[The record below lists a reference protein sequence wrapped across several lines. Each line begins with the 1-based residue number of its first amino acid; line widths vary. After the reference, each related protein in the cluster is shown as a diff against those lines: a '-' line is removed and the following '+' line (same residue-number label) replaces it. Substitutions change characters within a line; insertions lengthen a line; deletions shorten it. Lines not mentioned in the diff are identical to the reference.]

1 MKLFRHLLL
10 ITFFAVSLGAFADHL
25 SGSLLFSARFSGDQE
40 VPPVST
46 EATGVGGFFINEAK
60 DSLCISISVINL
72 SGPITGAHI
81 HEGVMGENGPVVV
94 GFTEMV
100 EGNSI
105 QATITGEDLT
115 PELFEMMF
123 RGELYFNI
131 HTDANP
137 AGEIRGQILLEAD
150 RAFIAS
156 LDAEQET
163 AEVDSDGMGLAN
175 FNLSK
180 MGSTVKYEVVV
191 DGLSGSIQMAHL
203 HMAEAGSDG
212 PVVVDLGDGIDGNT
226 ISGSFNAMDFEGLT
240 EAMMMG
246 NIYIN
251 VHTAMFPAGEVRGQL
266 MLDRSI
272 SHDAVLD
279 TDQEIPAPMGAMGN
293 GLAQV
298 GLNYTMDTLFYRVQ
312 LEGLTGPATGAH
324 FHEGVFGETGPVL
337 IGITDDIDGN
347 RIEGFVTGEA
357 LTVEN
362 INKFLSGGIYL
373 NIHTDMNAPGEI
385 RGQVYKL
392 AREGYTYSL
401 SGDQEVPAV
410 MTDAYG
416 SGIVSIDRDQSNVH
430 FMMAYNDLSGPQT
443 MAHFHMGAAGENGGV
458 LYGLGSF
465 FDQSSPDDAA
475 FGYWTDSDSE
485 TPFTAEAA
493 AAFRNEMVY
502 VNVHTSENAPGEIRG
517 QVTRGLICSD
527 MALSVFENE
536 KVESLTVYPNPATDF
551 VRIPTADFD
560 TDNIQVRLTDVTGK
574 IVLNEQFNRN
584 GELQLDVSQQTP
596 GIYFVNILGEEA
608 VYTTKLIVR

>member
-1 MKLFRHLLL
+1 MKLFRHFLL
-10 ITFFAVSLGAFADHL
+10 ITFLALTTGGYADHL

-60 DSLCISISVINL
+60 DSLCLSITVVNL

-81 HEGVMGENGPVVV
+81 HQGVMGENGPVVV
-94 GFTEMV
+94 GFTDMV

-105 QATITGEDLT
+105 QAAITGDDLT
-115 PELFEMMF
+115 PELIQMMLN
-123 RGELYFNI
+123 GDLYFNI

-137 AGEIRGQILLEAD
+137 NGEIRGQILLETD
-150 RAFIAS
+150 RAFIAT

-163 AEVDSDGMGLAN
+163 AEVNSDAMGLAN

-180 MGSTVKYEVVV
+180 MGTTVNYRVVV
-191 DGLSGSIQMAHL
+191 EGLTGPIQMAHL
-203 HMAEAGSDG
+203 HMAEAGTDG
-212 PVVVDLGDGIDGNT
+212 PVVVDLGAGIQGNT
-226 ISGSFNAMDFEGLT
+226 ISGSFNAMDIEGLT
-240 EAMMMG
+240 EAMLAG

-251 VHTAMFPAGEVRGQL
+251 VHTAMFPAGEIRGQL
-266 MLDRSI
+266 MIDERI
-272 SHDAVLD
+272 SHDAVLN
-279 TDQEIPAPMGAMGN
+279 TEQEIPSPMGAMGN

-324 FHEGVFGETGPVL
+324 FHEGEFGETGPVL
-337 IGITDDIDGN
+337 IGITDSIEGN
-347 RIEGFVTGEA
+347 RIEGYVVGEA
-357 LTVEN
+357 LSVEN
-362 INKFLSGGIYL
+362 INKFLSGEIYL

-392 AREGYTYSL
+392 AREGYTYTL
-401 SGDQEVPAV
+401 SGDQEVPSV

-416 SGIVSIDRDQSNVH
+416 SGIVSIDRDESNVH

-465 FDQSSPDDAA
+465 FDQMSPDDAA

-485 TPFTAEAA
+485 TPFNAEAA
-493 AAFRNEMVY
+493 MAFQNEMVY
-502 VNVHTSENAPGEIRG
+502 VNVHTAENGSGEIRG
-517 QVTRGLICSD
+517 QVTSGLTCSE
-527 MALSVFENE
+527 MALSIFENQ
-536 KVESLTVYPNPATDF
+536 KVESLNVYPNPATDV
-551 VRIPTADFD
+551 VRISTAELD
-560 TDNIQVRLTDVTGK
+560 TDNIQLRLTDITGK
-574 IVLNEQFNRN
+574 VVLNQQFNRSA
-584 GELQLDVSQQTP
+584 ELQLDVSQQTP
-596 GIYFVNILGEEA
+596 GIYFVNILGENA
-608 VYTTKLIVR
+608 VYTSKLIVR

>member
-1 MKLFRHLLL
+1 MKLFRHFLL
-10 ITFFAVSLGAFADHL
+10 ITFLVISLGGYADHL
-25 SGSLLFSARFSGDQE
+25 SGSLLFSSRFSGNQE
-40 VPPVST
+40 VPPVTT
-46 EATGVGGFFINEAK
+46 EATGVGGYFLNAAK
-60 DSLCISISVINL
+60 DSLCISITAIDL

-81 HEGVMGENGPVVV
+81 HQGAPGENGPVLI

-105 QATITGEDLT
+105 QAVVTGDDLS
-115 PELFEMMF
+115 PELIEMMLE
-123 RGELYFNI
+123 GDLYFNI

-137 AGEIRGQILLEAD
+137 AGEVRGQIDLETD
-150 RAFIAS
+150 EAFIAS
-156 LDAEQET
+156 LDADQET
-163 AEVDSDGMGLAN
+163 ADVDSDAMGLAN

-180 MGSTVKYEVVV
+180 MGTTVKYEVVV
-191 DGLSGSIQMAHL
+191 DGLTGPIQMAHL
-203 HMAEAGSDG
+203 HMAAAGSDG
-212 PVVVDLGDGIDGNT
+212 PVIVDLGDGIDGNT
-226 ISGSFNAMDFEGLT
+226 ISGSFNATDFEGLIA
-240 EAMMMG
+240 AMASGM
-246 NIYIN
+246 IYIN
-251 VHTAMFPAGEVRGQL
+251 VHTEMFPAGEVRGQL
-266 MLDRSI
+266 MLDRRI
-272 SHDAVLD
+272 SHDAVLN
-279 TDQEIPAPMGAMGN
+279 TEQEIPEPMGAMGN

-298 GLNYTMDTLFYRVQ
+298 ALNYTMDTLFYRVQ
-312 LEGLTGPATGAH
+312 VEGLTGPITGAH
-324 FHEGVFGETGPVL
+324 FHEGDFGETGPVL

-465 FDQSSPDDAA
+465 FDQDSPDDAA
-475 FGYWTDSDSE
+475 FGYWTDMDSE
-485 TPFTAEAA
+485 TPFDADAA
-493 AAFRNEMVY
+493 MAFRNEMVY
-502 VNVHTSENAPGEIRG
+502 VNVHTAENPPGEIRG
-517 QVTRGLICSD
+517 QVTRGLTCSE
-527 MALSVFENE
+527 MALSIFENE
-536 KVESLTVYPNPATDF
+536 KVESLSIYPNPATDF
-551 VRIPTADFD
+551 VRIPTDNIN
-560 TDNIQVRLTDVTGK
+560 TDNIQLRLTDVTGK
-574 IVLNEQFNRN
+574 VVQSEQYNLN

-596 GIYFVNILGEEA
+596 GIYFVNILGENA
-608 VYTTKLIVR
+608 VYTTKLIIR

>member
-1 MKLFRHLLL
+1 MKLFRHLFL
-10 ITFFAVSLGAFADHL
+10 ITFLATSLGGYADHL

-60 DSLCISISVINL
+60 DSLCISISVVNL

-81 HEGVMGENGPVVV
+81 HQGAMGENGPVLV

-100 EGNSI
+100 DGNSI
-105 QATITGEDLT
+105 QATVTGEDLT
-115 PELFEMMF
+115 PELIEMMLS
-123 RGELYFNI
+123 GDLYFNI

-137 AGEIRGQILLEAD
+137 GGEIRSQIILETD
-150 RAFIAS
+150 RAFVAS

-180 MGSTVKYEVVV
+180 MGTTVKYEVVV
-191 DGLSGSIQMAHL
+191 DGLSGPIQMAHL
-203 HMAEAGSDG
+203 HMAEAGTDG
-212 PVVVDLGDGIDGNT
+212 PVVVDLGEGIDGNT

-251 VHTAMFPAGEVRGQL
+251 VHTEMFPAGEVRGQL
-266 MLDRSI
+266 MLDRRI
-272 SHDAVLD
+272 SHDAVLN
-279 TDQEIPAPMGAMGN
+279 TEQEIPAPMGSMGN

-324 FHEGVFGETGPVL
+324 FHEGAFGETGPVL

-357 LTVEN
+357 LSVEN

-502 VNVHTSENAPGEIRG
+502 VNVHTAENAPGEIRG

-551 VRIPTADFD
+551 VRIPTTDFD

-584 GELQLDVSQQTP
+584 SELQLDVSQQTP
-596 GIYFVNILGEEA
+596 GIYFVNILGENA
-608 VYTTKLIVR
+608 VYTTKLVIR

>member
-1 MKLFRHLLL
+1 M
-10 ITFFAVSLGAFADHL
+10 

-60 DSLCISISVINL
+60 DSLCLSITVIDL

-105 QATITGEDLT
+105 QATITGDDLSM
-115 PELFEMMF
+115 ELIEMMF

-137 AGEIRGQILLEAD
+137 AGEVRGQILLEAD

-156 LDAEQET
+156 LDADQET
-163 AEVDSDGMGLAN
+163 AEVESDAMGLAN

-180 MGSTVKYEVVV
+180 MGTTVNYEVVV
-191 DGLSGSIQMAHL
+191 DGLSGPIQMAHL
-203 HMAEAGSDG
+203 HVAEAGSDG

-240 EAMMMG
+240 EDMMMG

-251 VHTAMFPAGEVRGQL
+251 VHTAMFPAGEIRGQL
-266 MLDRSI
+266 MLDRRI
-272 SHDAVLD
+272 SHDAVLN
-279 TDQEIPAPMGAMGN
+279 TGQEIPEPMGAMGN

-312 LEGLTGPATGAH
+312 VEGLTGPATGAH
-324 FHEGVFGETGPVL
+324 FHEGEFGETGPVL
-337 IGITDDIDGN
+337 IGITDDINGN

-362 INKFLSGGIYL
+362 INKFLSGEIYL

-443 MAHFHMGAAGENGGV
+443 MAHFHVGAAGENGGV

-465 FDQSSPDDAA
+465 FDQTSPDDAA
-475 FGYWTDSDSE
+475 FGYWTDMDSE
-485 TPFTAEAA
+485 TPFDADAA
-493 AAFRNEMVY
+493 MAFRNEMVY
-502 VNVHTSENAPGEIRG
+502 VNVHTAENAPGEIRG
-517 QVTRGLICSD
+517 QVTRGLTCSE
-527 MALSVFENE
+527 MALAVFDNEKIESLSVF
-536 KVESLTVYPNPATDF
+536 PNPATDF
-551 VRIPTADFD
+551 VRIPTDNID
-560 TDNIQVRLTDVTGK
+560 TDNIQLRLTDITGK
-574 IVLNEQFNRN
+574 VVQSEQFNRSA
-584 GELQLDVSQQTP
+584 ELQLDVSQQTP
-596 GIYFVNILGEEA
+596 GIYFVNILGENA
-608 VYTTKLIVR
+608 VYTTKLVIR

>member
-1 MKLFRHLLL
+1 MKLIRHLLL
-10 ITFFAVSLGAFADHL
+10 ITFLAVSLGGYTNHL
-25 SGSLLFSARFSGDQE
+25 SGSLLFSSRFSGNQE
-40 VPPVST
+40 VPPVTT
-46 EATGVGGFFINEAK
+46 EATGVGGYFINAAK
-60 DSLCISISVINL
+60 DSLCISITAINL

-81 HEGVMGENGPVVV
+81 HQGAPGENGPVLI

-100 EGNSI
+100 DGNSI
-105 QATITGEDLT
+105 QAVVTGDDLSA
-115 PELFEMMF
+115 ELIEMMLK
-123 RGELYFNI
+123 GDLYFNI
-131 HTDANP
+131 HTEANP
-137 AGEIRGQILLEAD
+137 AGEIRGQIDLETD
-150 RAFIAS
+150 EAFISS
-156 LDAEQET
+156 LDADQET
-163 AEVDSDGMGLAN
+163 ADVDSDAMGLAN

-180 MGSTVKYEVVV
+180 MGTTVKYEVVV
-191 DGLSGSIQMAHL
+191 DGLTGPIQAAHL
-203 HMAEAGSDG
+203 HMASAGSDG
-212 PVVVDLGDGIDGNT
+212 PVVLNLGEGIVGNT
-226 ISGSFNAMDFEGLT
+226 ISGSFDASEFEGLIA
-240 EAMMMG
+240 AMASGMV
-246 NIYIN
+246 YVN
-251 VHTAMFPAGEVRGQL
+251 VHTEMFPAGEIRGQL
-266 MLDRSI
+266 MLDRRI
-272 SHDAVLD
+272 SHDAVLN
-279 TDQEIPAPMGAMGN
+279 TEQEIPEPMGAMGN

-298 GLNYTMDTLFYRVQ
+298 GLNYTMDTLFYRIQV
-312 LEGLTGPATGAH
+312 EGLTGPMTGAH
-324 FHEGVFGETGPVL
+324 FHEGAFGETGPVL

-465 FDQSSPDDAA
+465 FDQDSPDDGA
-475 FGYWTDSDSE
+475 FGYWTDTDSE
-485 TPFTAEAA
+485 TPFDADAA
-493 AAFRNEMVY
+493 MAFRNEMVY
-502 VNVHTSENAPGEIRG
+502 VNVHTSENPPGEIRG
-517 QVTRGLICSD
+517 QVTRGLTCSE
-527 MALSVFENE
+527 MSLSVLERE
-536 KVESLTVYPNPATDF
+536 KIESLKVYPNPATDV
-551 VRIPTADFD
+551 VRISTAGLS

-574 IVLNEQFNRN
+574 IVFSKGYNRSA
-584 GELQLDVSQQTP
+584 EVQLDVSQQTP

-608 VYTTKLIVR
+608 VYVSKLIVR